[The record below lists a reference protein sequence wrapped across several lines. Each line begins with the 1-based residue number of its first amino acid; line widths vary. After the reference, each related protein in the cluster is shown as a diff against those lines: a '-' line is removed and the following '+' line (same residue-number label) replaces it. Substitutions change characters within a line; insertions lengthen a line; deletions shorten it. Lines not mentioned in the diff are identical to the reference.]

1 MEQLAY
7 MINIKLLDGTIKSFD
22 TPVSGVELANNISK
36 SLAKIAIAM
45 KVNGYLCDLDSV
57 ISNDSEVEIITV
69 KDDLG
74 LDILRHD
81 AAHTM
86 AQAVQE
92 LFPGTKLAIG
102 PTIQDGFYYD
112 FDSKHT
118 ITLEDLPK
126 IEEKMRQISKQ
137 NLAIKREVLSKDEAL
152 NLFKNMGEKYKEE
165 IINALPAGE
174 EITAY
179 RQGDFIDLCRGPHAP
194 STGVLK
200 VFRLLKISG
209 AYWRGDSNNKML
221 QRIYGTAW
229 ASEEDLKAYLIRL
242 EEAHKRDHRKL
253 GKEMDLFHMEEVAPG
268 TVFWHPKG
276 WVLFRMLVEYM
287 RSKQENLGYFEIATP
302 EIMDRQLWIDSGHA
316 DKFDAMMYRAEVADE
331 HRNFMVRPMN
341 CPGCIKVFAAH
352 LRSYRELPMKIAE
365 FGKVYR
371 YEPSGSLH
379 GLFRVRGFTQDDA
392 HIFCTE
398 SQIEEQAKEVC
409 ELVKSIYKDFGF
421 DNLKIKFA
429 DRPDKRIGSDEIWD
443 KAEDALKKAT
453 FAAGLEFSI
462 NKGEGAFYGPKLE
475 FVLQD
480 ALGRDWQL
488 GTLQLDLNLP
498 ERLDVSYIASD
509 GSKQRPVM
517 LHRAI
522 LGSFERFI
530 GILLEHYAGNLPLWI
545 APTQIMIAPIS
556 NHFDDYACE
565 VLKLLRANNIRAEAD
580 LSSEKISYKL
590 RKHSLSK
597 VPIIA
602 IIGQN
607 EMQNRTV
614 TLRRL
619 GVEEQETLIL
629 DDFLNKIKKEVKL
642 N

>member
-7 MINIKLLDGTIKSFD
+7 MIKIKLLDGTVKSFNA
-22 TPVSGVELANNISK
+22 PVSGIELANSISK
-36 SLAKIAIAM
+36 SLSKIAIAM
-45 KVNGYLCDLDSV
+45 KVNDSLCDLGSIISHDS
-57 ISNDSEVEIITV
+57 NVEIITI
-69 KDDLG
+69 KDEIG

-112 FDSKHT
+112 FDSAHT
-118 ITLEDLPK
+118 ITLEDLPR
-126 IEEKMRQISKQ
+126 IEEKMHQISKQ
-137 NLAIKREVLSKDEAL
+137 NLAVKREVLSKSQAL
-152 NLFKNMGEKYKEE
+152 NLFQKLGEKYKEE
-165 IINALPAGE
+165 IINSLPSGE

-179 RQGDFIDLCRGPHAP
+179 KQGEFIDLCKGPHAP
-194 STGVLK
+194 STGSLK
-200 VFRLLKISG
+200 VFKLLKISG
-209 AYWRGDSNNKML
+209 AYWRGDSSKKML

-229 ASEEDLKAYLIRL
+229 ATEEDLKAYLMRL
-242 EEAHKRDHRKL
+242 EEAQKRDHRKL
-253 GKEMDLFHMEEVAPG
+253 GKEMDLFHMEEIAPG

-276 WVLFRMLVEYM
+276 WTLFRMLVEYM
-287 RSKQENLGYFEIATP
+287 RKKQEALGYLEIATP

-316 DKFDAMMYRAEVADE
+316 DKFDAMMYKAEVADE
-331 HRNFMVRPMN
+331 HKSFMVRPMN
-341 CPGCIKVFAAH
+341 CPGGTQVFKDH

-379 GLFRVRGFTQDDA
+379 GLFRARGFTQDDA

-398 SQIEEQAKEVC
+398 AQIEEQAREVC

-429 DRPDKRIGSDEIWD
+429 DRPDKRIGSDQIWD
-443 KAEDALKKAT
+443 KAEDALKNSAL
-453 FAAGLEFSI
+453 AAGLEFSI

-498 ERLDVSYIASD
+498 ERLDVNYITSD
-509 GSKQRPVM
+509 GGKLRPVM

-545 APTQIMIAPIS
+545 APLQIVLAPIS
-556 NHFDDYACE
+556 NHFDDYAAE
-565 VLKLLRANNIRAEAD
+565 VLQLLRANKIRAEAD

-590 RKHSLSK
+590 RKHSMSK

-607 EMQNRTV
+607 EVQNRTV

-629 DDFLNKIKKEVKL
+629 DDFLNKIKKEAKL